1 MFLILMFACALFQEK
16 REQDRDWRARSE
28 AMQKTT
34 SKAPRMKMK
43 RMNDARQI
51 RRAVWKYARHEIV
64 RLIRFTVLGICYFL
78 LIALLLIDRI
88 SQLGLL

>member
-1 MFLILMFACALFQEK
+1 MNIYADVTDEGLQPFYTYTLE
-16 REQDRDWRARSE
+16 ESE

>member
-1 MFLILMFACALFQEK
+1 
-16 REQDRDWRARSE
+16 
-28 AMQKTT
+28 MQKTS

-51 RRAVWKYARHEIV
+51 RRAVWKYARPEIV
-64 RLIRFTVLGICYFL
+64 RLILFVVLEICYFL

-88 SQLGLL
+88 SQFGLL